1 MEGIADRLIKFI
13 NYLGINNSTLADEI
27 DVQRSGIS
35 HILSGRNKP
44 SLEFLQK
51 LFSKYPTLNSKW
63 LIMGQGNMLSESDFI
78 SQDISGEIET
88 QLSDIPPN
96 KKQTLPYPEQ
106 SASSE
111 PKRRE
116 KSPKAVKKVIILYND
131 DTFHEYSS
139 DN

>member
-1 MEGIADRLIKFI
+1 MEEIADRLIKFI
-13 NYLGINNSTLADEI
+13 NYLGINNSTFADEI

-63 LIMGQGNMLSESDFI
+63 LIMGLGNMIIESGAQSQRSESTNDP
-78 SQDISGEIET
+78 
-88 QLSDIPPN
+88 QLSDININ
-96 KKQTLPYPEQ
+96 KQQSLTFPGQTTSQ
-106 SASSE
+106 E
-111 PKRRE
+111 PKMQE
-116 KSPKAVKKVIILYND
+116 KPPKAVKKVIILYTD
-131 DTFHEYSS
+131 DTFHEYSA

>member
-1 MEGIADRLIKFI
+1 MTDRIKIILKSRNLSPSQF
-13 NYLGINNSTLADEI
+13 ADEI

-63 LIMGQGNMLSESDFI
+63 LIMGLGNMIIESGAQSQRSESTNDP
-78 SQDISGEIET
+78 
-88 QLSDIPPN
+88 QLSDININ
-96 KKQTLPYPEQ
+96 KQQSLTFPGQTTSQ
-106 SASSE
+106 E
-111 PKRRE
+111 PKMQE
-116 KSPKAVKKVIILYND
+116 KPPKAVKKVIILYTD
-131 DTFHEYSS
+131 DTFHEYSA